1 MKSDALHLYAALR
14 SGDPIES
21 IIDRLLVAATNAVM
35 GSYDRAAGTD
45 NINTRQ
51 LELRSSMKGAE
62 VVNNLIKLRDSRRG
76 AGHQNVTVG
85 SLNVESG
92 GQAIVGN
99 VNGRKT
105 EDET

>member
-1 MKSDALHLYAALR
+1 
-14 SGDPIES
+14 
-21 IIDRLLVAATNAVM
+21 
-35 GSYDRAAGTD
+35 
-45 NINTRQ
+45 
-51 LELRSSMKGAE
+51 MKGTE
-62 VVNNLIKLRDSRRG
+62 VVGNLIKLRDLRRG

-85 SLNVESG
+85 SLKVESG